1 MANVTLEEIHKD
13 LKDIKGELKF
23 LKHVIGEEFE
33 LSEHAKKELSEAR
46 KTPKEE
52 YISQE
57 DIEKEFLK

>member
-33 LSEHAKKELSEAR
+33 LSEHAKKDLAEAR

-52 YISQE
+52 HISQE
-57 DIEKEFLK
+57 NIEKEFLK